1 MNEKVMDKRTEQFL
15 KDPIFPLL
23 IKMSAPN
30 TVAFLINAVVVLAEF
45 WFISQLGITP
55 LAAVTLAFPA
65 IMLTQQMAFGALGGA
80 VTSSIARS
88 LGAADKPRAEK
99 LLWHSLYISC
109 FGALTFLIIFF
120 IFGEPLLRIL
130 GGTGALLE
138 ESLAY
143 CFVYLL
149 GAIVVW
155 LSGSL
160 TAALRGMGDMQ
171 FPAVL
176 TVICAGIQIFFS
188 AGFIL
193 GSFGLPKLGL
203 VGSAWSMIVTSGFMA
218 LVTLI
223 KISSPSSPVRLKLK
237 RLTIE
242 RELFEDIFS
251 VALPA
256 SLSPIMTVATV
267 LLLTGLIGQFGTS
280 AIAGYGIGSRVEFL
294 LIPIVFGIGTAMTAM
309 VGTNIGAKN
318 IERAERI
325 GMVGA
330 TTAGLLSAVIGL
342 ALALTP
348 NLWISIF
355 TSDPETL
362 LVTKQ
367 YIQILGVCYVFQG
380 YGLSLY
386 FASQGANAMKWPIII
401 TAIRLIVFSVLAL
414 VAVYWLSYG
423 LVSIFYASA
432 IAMVIFGVLMVISLK
447 MGAWRNN

>member
-1 MNEKVMDKRTEQFL
+1 MDKRTEQFL

-88 LGAADKPRAEK
+88 LGAADKLRAEK

-109 FGALTFLIIFF
+109 FGALAFLIIFF

-176 TVICAGIQIFFS
+176 TVICAGIQVFFS

-318 IERAERI
+318 IERAEKI

-330 TTAGLLSAVIGL
+330 TTAGLLSAIIGL

-367 YIQILGVCYVFQG
+367 YIQILGVCYIFQG

-401 TAIRLIVFSVLAL
+401 TAIRLVVFSVLAL

-432 IAMVIFGVLMVISLK
+432 IAMVIFGILMVISLK
-447 MGAWRNN
+447 MGAWRNT

>member
-1 MNEKVMDKRTEQFL
+1 MDKRTEQFL

-109 FGALTFLIIFF
+109 FGALAFLIIFF

-176 TVICAGIQIFFS
+176 TVVCAGIQVFFS

-318 IERAERI
+318 IERAEKI

-432 IAMVIFGVLMVISLK
+432 IAMVIFGILMVISLK
-447 MGAWRNN
+447 MGAWRDS

>member
-1 MNEKVMDKRTEQFL
+1 MDKRTEQFL

-109 FGALTFLIIFF
+109 FGALAFLIIFF

-176 TVICAGIQIFFS
+176 TVICAGIQVFFS

-242 RELFEDIFS
+242 RELFVDIFS

-318 IERAERI
+318 IERAEKI

-432 IAMVIFGVLMVISLK
+432 IAMVIFGILMVISLK

>member
-1 MNEKVMDKRTEQFL
+1 MDKRTEQFL

-88 LGAADKPRAEK
+88 LGAADKLRAEK

-109 FGALTFLIIFF
+109 FGALAFLIIFF

-176 TVICAGIQIFFS
+176 TVICAGIQVFFS

-237 RLTIE
+237 RITIE

-318 IERAERI
+318 IERAEKI

-367 YIQILGVCYVFQG
+367 YIQILGVCYIFQG

-401 TAIRLIVFSVLAL
+401 TAIRLVVFSVLAL

-432 IAMVIFGVLMVISLK
+432 IAMVIFGILMVISLK
-447 MGAWRNN
+447 MGAWRNT

>member
-1 MNEKVMDKRTEQFL
+1 MDKRTEQFL

-109 FGALTFLIIFF
+109 FGALAFLIIFF

-176 TVICAGIQIFFS
+176 TVICAGIQVFFS

-318 IERAERI
+318 IERAEKI

-367 YIQILGVCYVFQG
+367 YIQILGICYIFQG

-401 TAIRLIVFSVLAL
+401 TAIRLVVFSVLAL

-432 IAMVIFGVLMVISLK
+432 IAMVIFGILMVISLK
-447 MGAWRNN
+447 MGAWRNT

>member
-1 MNEKVMDKRTEQFL
+1 MDKRTEQFL

-109 FGALTFLIIFF
+109 FGALAFLIIFF

-318 IERAERI
+318 IERAEKI

>member
-1 MNEKVMDKRTEQFL
+1 MDKRTEQFL

-109 FGALTFLIIFF
+109 FGALAFLIIFF

-176 TVICAGIQIFFS
+176 TVVCAGIQVFFS

-223 KISSPSSPVRLKLK
+223 KISSPSSTVRLKLK

>member
-1 MNEKVMDKRTEQFL
+1 MDKRTEQFL

-176 TVICAGIQIFFS
+176 TVICAGIQVFFS

-218 LVTLI
+218 LITLI

-367 YIQILGVCYVFQG
+367 YIQILGVCYIFQG

-414 VAVYWLSYG
+414 AAVYWLSYG

-432 IAMVIFGVLMVISLK
+432 IAMVIFGILMVIALK

>member
-1 MNEKVMDKRTEQFL
+1 MDKRTEQFL

-109 FGALTFLIIFF
+109 FGALAFLIIFF

-176 TVICAGIQIFFS
+176 TVICAGIQVFFS

-223 KISSPSSPVRLKLK
+223 KISSPSSTVRLKLK

-318 IERAERI
+318 IERAEKI

-348 NLWISIF
+348 NLWIGIF

-432 IAMVIFGVLMVISLK
+432 IAMVVFGILMVISLK

>member
-1 MNEKVMDKRTEQFL
+1 MDKRTEQFL

-88 LGAADKPRAEK
+88 LGAADKLRAEK

-109 FGALTFLIIFF
+109 FGALAFLIIFF

-176 TVICAGIQIFFS
+176 TVICAGIQVFFS

-237 RLTIE
+237 RITIE

-256 SLSPIMTVATV
+256 SLSPVMTVATV

-318 IERAERI
+318 IERAEKI

-330 TTAGLLSAVIGL
+330 TTAGLLSAIIGL

-367 YIQILGVCYVFQG
+367 YIQILGVCYIFQG

-432 IAMVIFGVLMVISLK
+432 IAMVIFGILMVISLK
-447 MGAWRNN
+447 MGAWRNT

>member
-1 MNEKVMDKRTEQFL
+1 MDKRTEQFL

-65 IMLTQQMAFGALGGA
+65 IMLTQQMAFGSLGGA

-109 FGALTFLIIFF
+109 FGALAFLIIFF

-176 TVICAGIQIFFS
+176 TVVCAGIQVFFS

-318 IERAERI
+318 IERAEKI

-386 FASQGANAMKWPIII
+386 FASQGASAMKWPIII

-432 IAMVIFGVLMVISLK
+432 IAMVIFGILMVISLK
-447 MGAWRNN
+447 MGAWRDA

>member
-1 MNEKVMDKRTEQFL
+1 MDKRTEQFL

-109 FGALTFLIIFF
+109 FGALAFLIIFF

-176 TVICAGIQIFFS
+176 TVICAGIQVFFS

-318 IERAERI
+318 IKRAEKI

-432 IAMVIFGVLMVISLK
+432 IAMVIFGILMVISLK
-447 MGAWRNN
+447 MGAWRDA

>member
-1 MNEKVMDKRTEQFL
+1 MDKRTEQFL

-109 FGALTFLIIFF
+109 FGALAFLIIFF

-176 TVICAGIQIFFS
+176 TVICAGIQVFFS

-318 IERAERI
+318 IERAEKI

-348 NLWISIF
+348 NLWIGIF

-401 TAIRLIVFSVLAL
+401 TASRLIVFSVLAL

-432 IAMVIFGVLMVISLK
+432 IAMVIFGILMVISLK

>member
-1 MNEKVMDKRTEQFL
+1 MDKRTEQFL

-109 FGALTFLIIFF
+109 FGALAFLIIFF

-176 TVICAGIQIFFS
+176 TVICAGIQVFFS

-318 IERAERI
+318 IERAEKI

-432 IAMVIFGVLMVISLK
+432 IAMVIFGILMVISLK
-447 MGAWRNN
+447 MGAWRDS

>member
-1 MNEKVMDKRTEQFL
+1 MDKRTEQFL

-30 TVAFLINAVVVLAEF
+30 TVAFLINALVVLAEF

-109 FGALTFLIIFF
+109 FGALAFLIIFF

-176 TVICAGIQIFFS
+176 TVVCAGIQVFFS

-318 IERAERI
+318 IERAEKI

-432 IAMVIFGVLMVISLK
+432 IAMVIFGILMVISLK

>member
-1 MNEKVMDKRTEQFL
+1 MDKRTEQFL

-109 FGALTFLIIFF
+109 FGALAFLIIFF

-176 TVICAGIQIFFS
+176 TVICAGIQVFFS

-318 IERAERI
+318 IERAEKI

-432 IAMVIFGVLMVISLK
+432 IAMVVFGILMVISLK
-447 MGAWRNN
+447 MGAWRDA